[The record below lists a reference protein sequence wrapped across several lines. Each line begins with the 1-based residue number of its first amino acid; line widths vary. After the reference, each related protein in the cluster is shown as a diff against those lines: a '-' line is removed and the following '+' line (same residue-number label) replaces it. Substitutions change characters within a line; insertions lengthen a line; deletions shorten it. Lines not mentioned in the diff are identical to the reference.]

1 MSINEQ
7 AAAAAKAIVDNAEQT
22 YRSAER
28 SYEQA
33 ADRIESMGA
42 RNQYV
47 GSMDINLRIAAE
59 SGEAMR
65 SLAGAHEAAILAIDR
80 GLRPLLAEGVDSREI
95 VRAADL
101 IEEINRETRNIGA
114 NVGVSLNGSS
124 LGTAAIVA
132 YQPSV
137 EAQAAEVFWD
147 AQAAALPDLADARRR
162 AEQLRQER
170 EEEKDRIR
178 QRMEAAKE
186 RREKEKRDEANE
198 AKRAL
203 QKKKPYLDRAKQ
215 YRAELEA
222 LIPAKMERWQQES
235 ASQISHLKSEL
246 TQLKLKQAVTFNSE
260 KRAEI
265 TQQIAKCSSV
275 LRAMERWDAKLNYE
289 KRLKTAVQDEAAR
302 YRAEVQAFLDQRF
315 PYGKERLAYIKAQK
329 ETFTTPKHYAA
340 KQAMTRALMEN
351 GPMLL
356 EELRDSDPRF
366 AKFNRTEMYEAL
378 KEAYA
383 SGYGCIELEWVANY
397 SVYDDN
403 TVYRYSYKPNPDA
416 MASKQPER
424 SGVSTPMDY
433 EDKACTAVC
442 PPKPDAAKFFED
454 RF

>member
-33 ADRIESMGA
+33 AERIESMSS
-42 RNQYV
+42 RNQYI
-47 GSMDINLRIAAE
+47 GSMDLNLKVAAD

-80 GLRPLLAEGVDSREI
+80 GLRPLLAEGIDSREV

-101 IEEINRETRNIGA
+101 IAEINRETRNIGA

-137 EAQAAEVFWD
+137 EAQAAEVFWN

-203 QKKKPYLDRAKQ
+203 EKKKPYLDRAKQ

-275 LRAMERWDAKLNYE
+275 LREMERWDAKLNYE
-289 KRLKTAVQDEAAR
+289 KRLKKAVQDEAAR
-302 YRAEVQAFLDQRF
+302 YRAEVQAFLNERF
-315 PYGKERLAYIKAQK
+315 PYGKQRLAYIKAQK

-416 MASKQPER
+416 IASKQPER

>member
-1 MSINEQ
+1 MSEQ
-7 AAAAAKAIVDNAEQT
+7 SYAAAKAIVDKAEKT

-28 SYEQA
+28 SYE
-33 ADRIESMGA
+33 REGESIERLS
-42 RNQYV
+42 RDNQNSLYP
-47 GSMDINLRIAAE
+47 SMDTNLEIAKR

-65 SLAGAHEAAILAIDR
+65 TLAGAHEAAVLAIDT
-80 GLRPLLAEGVDSREI
+80 GLRPLLEQGIDSREV

-101 IEEINRETRNIGA
+101 IAEINRETRSIGA

-124 LGTAAIVA
+124 LGTADIVS

-137 EAQAAEVFWD
+137 EAQAAEVFWS

-186 RREKEKRDEANE
+186 RREKEKRDEADE
-198 AKRAL
+198 AKRGL
-203 QKKKPYLDRAKQ
+203 QKKKPYLDRVKQ

-235 ASQISHLKSEL
+235 ASQISRLKSEL
-246 TQLKLKQAVTFNSE
+246 TQLKVKRAVTFNSE
-260 KRAEI
+260 KREEI

-275 LRAMERWDAKLNYE
+275 LREMERWDAKLNYE
-289 KRLKTAVQDEAAR
+289 RRLNKAVQDEAAR
-302 YRAEVQAFLDQRF
+302 YRAEVQAFLNERF
-315 PYGKERLAYIKAQK
+315 PYGKQRLAYIKAQK

-340 KQAMTRALMEN
+340 KQAMVRALMEN

-366 AKFNRTEMYEAL
+366 AKFNRSEMYEAL

-383 SGYGCIELEWVANY
+383 SGYGCIELKWVANN

-416 MASKQPER
+416 MAGKQPEK
-424 SGVSTPMDY
+424 SGVSIPMDY

>member
-33 ADRIESMGA
+33 AERIESMSS
-42 RNQYV
+42 RNQYI
-47 GSMDINLRIAAE
+47 GSMDLNLKVAAD

-80 GLRPLLAEGVDSREI
+80 GLRPLLEQGIDSREV

-101 IEEINRETRNIGA
+101 IAEINRETRNIGA

-203 QKKKPYLDRAKQ
+203 QKKKPYLDRVKQ

-235 ASQISHLKSEL
+235 ASQISQLKSAL
-246 TQLKLKQAVTFNSE
+246 TQLKVKQAVTFSSE

-265 TQQIAKCSSV
+265 TAQIGKCSSV
-275 LRAMERWDAKLNYE
+275 LREMERWDAKLNYE
-289 KRLKTAVQDEAAR
+289 RRLKKAVDAEATR
-302 YRAEVQAFLDQRF
+302 YRAEVQAFLNERF
-315 PYGKERLAYIKAQK
+315 PYGKQRLAYIKAQK
-329 ETFTTPKHYAA
+329 EKFTTPKHYAA
-340 KQAMTRALMEN
+340 KQAMVRSLMEN

-366 AKFNRTEMYEAL
+366 AKFNRSEMYEAL

-397 SVYDDN
+397 SVYDDH
-403 TVYRYSYKPNPDA
+403 TIYRYSYKPNPDA
-416 MASKQPER
+416 IASKQPEK

-442 PPKPDAAKFFED
+442 PPKPDAAAFFANVG
-454 RF
+454 

>member
-1 MSINEQ
+1 MSISEQ

-28 SYEQA
+28 SYEQS

-80 GLRPLLAEGVDSREI
+80 GLRPLLAEGIDSREV

-101 IEEINRETRNIGA
+101 IAEINRETRNIGA

-203 QKKKPYLDRAKQ
+203 QKKKPYMDRAKQ

-235 ASQISHLKSEL
+235 ASQISQLKSEL

-275 LRAMERWDAKLNYE
+275 LREMERWDAKLSYE

-302 YRAEVQAFLDQRF
+302 YRAEVQAFLNERF
-315 PYGKERLAYIKAQK
+315 PYGKQRLAYIKAQK

-378 KEAYA
+378 EEAYA
-383 SGYGCIELEWVANY
+383 FGYGCIGREWVANY

-416 MASKQPER
+416 MASRQPER

>member
-1 MSINEQ
+1 MSEQ
-7 AAAAAKAIVDNAEQT
+7 TKIAAKELVDNAEET
-22 YRSAER
+22 YRRAER

-33 ADRIESMGA
+33 AERIESMSS
-42 RNQYV
+42 RNQYI
-47 GSMDINLRIAAE
+47 GSMDLNLKVAAD

-80 GLRPLLAEGVDSREI
+80 GLRPLLAEGIDSREV
-95 VRAADL
+95 VRAVDL
-101 IEEINRETRNIGA
+101 IAEINRETRNIGA

-137 EAQAAEVFWD
+137 EAQAAEVFWN

-203 QKKKPYLDRAKQ
+203 QKKKPYMDRAKQ

-265 TQQIAKCSSV
+265 TQQIAKCNSV
-275 LRAMERWDAKLNYE
+275 LREMERWDAKLNYE
-289 KRLKTAVQDEAAR
+289 KRLKKAVQDEAAR
-302 YRAEVQAFLDQRF
+302 YRAEVQAFLNERF
-315 PYGKERLAYIKAQK
+315 PYGKQRLAYIKAQK

-340 KQAMTRALMEN
+340 KQAMVRALMEN
-351 GPMLL
+351 GPGIA
-356 EELRDSDPRF
+356 RRH
-366 AKFNRTEMYEAL
+366 
-378 KEAYA
+378 
-383 SGYGCIELEWVANY
+383 G
-397 SVYDDN
+397 
-403 TVYRYSYKPNPDA
+403 
-416 MASKQPER
+416 ASKCESIQI
-424 SGVSTPMDY
+424 
-433 EDKACTAVC
+433 CIQ
-442 PPKPDAAKFFED
+442 
-454 RF
+454 

>member
-1 MSINEQ
+1 MSEQ
-7 AAAAAKAIVDNAEQT
+7 TKIAAKELVDNAEET
-22 YRSAER
+22 YRRAER

-33 ADRIESMGA
+33 AERIESMSS
-42 RNQYV
+42 RNQYI
-47 GSMDINLRIAAE
+47 GSMDLNLKVAAD

-65 SLAGAHEAAILAIDR
+65 SLAAAHEAAILAIDR
-80 GLRPLLAEGVDSREI
+80 GLRPLLAEGIDSREV

-101 IEEINRETRNIGA
+101 IAEINRETRNIGA

-203 QKKKPYLDRAKQ
+203 QKKKPYMDRAKQ

-275 LRAMERWDAKLNYE
+275 LREMERWDAKLNYE
-289 KRLKTAVQDEAAR
+289 KRLKTAVQDETAR
-302 YRAEVQAFLDQRF
+302 YCAEVQAFLNERF

-416 MASKQPER
+416 MASRQPER